1 MILWTQ
7 QLKVWYWEGNSL
19 AAHVELA
26 MAKVG
31 LSGLH
36 ALKAFLQITDECLD
50 NGDQNNHHH
59 SVATVATTKGL

>member
-1 MILWTQ
+1 
-7 QLKVWYWEGNSL
+7 
-19 AAHVELA
+19 

-50 NGDQNNHHH
+50 NGGQHNLHH
-59 SVATVATTKGL
+59 SVATVAAATTNITLRLLGRIFPWLLATSQW

>member
-1 MILWTQ
+1 
-7 QLKVWYWEGNSL
+7 
-19 AAHVELA
+19 

-36 ALKAFLQITDECLD
+36 ALKAFLQVTDECLD

-59 SVATVATTKGL
+59 SVATVATTDVALRLLGRMFPWQLVISQW

>member
-1 MILWTQ
+1 
-7 QLKVWYWEGNSL
+7 
-19 AAHVELA
+19 

-50 NGDQNNHHH
+50 NDGDHYH
-59 SVATVATTKGL
+59 SVATVATTDVALRLLGRMFPWQLVISQW